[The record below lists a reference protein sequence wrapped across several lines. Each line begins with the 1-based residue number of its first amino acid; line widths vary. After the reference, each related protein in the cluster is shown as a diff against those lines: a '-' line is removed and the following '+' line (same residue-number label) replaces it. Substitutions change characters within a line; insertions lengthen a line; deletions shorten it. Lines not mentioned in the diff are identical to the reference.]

1 MTTQGGGF
9 GMDRQQQAEALARSW
24 ESEPRW
30 EGITRPYSAEDVVR
44 LRSSVQIE
52 HTLARMGAERL
63 WNLMHAEPHVKA
75 LGALTGNQA
84 VQQVLAGL
92 KAIYLS
98 GWQVAADANTA
109 GQTYP
114 DQSLYPADSVPT
126 VVRKINNALLRA
138 DQLQHLHNRG
148 DIYWF
153 APIVADIEAGFGGPL
168 NTFELTK
175 ACIDAGAAAVHLED
189 QISSLK
195 KCGHMGGKV
204 LAPAS
209 EFLHKFVAARL
220 ASDVLGVPT
229 VLIARTDANGA
240 NLTRSDIDP
249 IDHPFLTGNRT
260 VEGYFEIKGGLQL
273 AIARALAYGPYA
285 DVIWCETSTP
295 DLGEAREFAQA
306 VHEEFPNK
314 LLAYNCSPSFNWKRH
329 LDDNT
334 IRRFQEELGSM
345 GFKFQFVTLAG
356 FHTLNAAMF
365 DLADGYKAEGMA
377 AYSRLQEH
385 EFQMERERGYSAVKH
400 QSFVGAGYYDEV
412 QTVIAGG
419 EISTAALKGSTEEEQ
434 FEG

>member
-1 MTTQGGGF
+1 
-9 GMDRQQQAEALARSW
+9 MDRQQQAEALAKSW

-30 EGITRPYSAEDVVR
+30 QGIERPYTAEQVVR
-44 LRSSVQIE
+44 LRSSFQIE
-52 HTLARMGAERL
+52 YTFARLGAERL
-63 WNLMHAEPHVKA
+63 WNLMNSEPYVQA

-109 GQTYP
+109 EQTYP
-114 DQSLYPADSVPT
+114 DQSLYPSDSVPA

-138 DQLQHLHNRG
+138 DQLQHLHDRG
-148 DIYWF
+148 NIYWL

-209 EFLHKFVAARL
+209 EYLRKFVAARL

-229 VLIARTDANGA
+229 IMVARTDAHGA
-240 NLTRSDIDP
+240 QLTRSDIDP
-249 IDHPFLTGNRT
+249 IDQPFMTGERT
-260 VEGYFEIKGGLQL
+260 VEGYFEVRGGLEL
-273 AIARALAYGPYA
+273 AIARSLAYAPYA
-285 DVIWCETSTP
+285 DVIWCETSSP

-306 VHEEFPNK
+306 IQEKFPNK
-314 LLAYNCSPSFNWKRH
+314 LMAYNCSPSFNWGLH
-329 LDDNT
+329 MDETTLLG
-334 IRRFQEELGSM
+334 FQEELGSM
-345 GFKFQFVTLAG
+345 GYKFQFVTLAG
-356 FHTLNAAMF
+356 FHALNASMF
-365 DLADGYKAEGMA
+365 ELAHAYKTEGMA
-377 AYSRLQEH
+377 AYSQLQEH
-385 EFQMERERGYSAVKH
+385 EFQMERELGYSAVKH

-412 QTVIAGG
+412 QMVISGG
-419 EISTAALKGSTEEEQ
+419 ETATAALKGSTEEEQ

>member
-1 MTTQGGGF
+1 
-9 GMDRQQQAEALARSW
+9 MDRQQQAEALVKSW

-30 EGITRPYSAEDVVR
+30 QGIERPYTADQVVR
-44 LRSSVQIE
+44 LRSSFQIE
-52 HTLARMGAERL
+52 YTVARLGAERL
-63 WNLMHAEPHVKA
+63 WNLMISEPYVQA

-114 DQSLYPADSVPT
+114 DQSLYPADSVPA

-148 DIYWF
+148 NIYWL
-153 APIVADIEAGFGGPL
+153 APIVADIEAGFGGLL

-204 LAPAS
+204 LAPVS
-209 EFLHKFVAARL
+209 EYLRKLVAARL

-229 VLIARTDANGA
+229 IMVARTDAKGA
-240 NLTRSDIDP
+240 RLTRSDIDP
-249 IDHPFLTGNRT
+249 IDQPFLTGKRT
-260 VEGYFEIKGGLQL
+260 VEGYFEVKGGLKL
-273 AIARALAYGPYA
+273 AIARALSYAPYA

-306 VHEEFPNK
+306 ILEKFPNK
-314 LLAYNCSPSFNWKRH
+314 LLAYNCSPSFNWKIHMDGATLRS
-329 LDDNT
+329 
-334 IRRFQEELGSM
+334 FQEELGSM
-345 GFKFQFVTLAG
+345 GYKFQFVTLAG
-356 FHTLNAAMF
+356 FHALNASMF
-365 DLADGYKAEGMA
+365 ELAHTYKEKGMA
-377 AYSRLQEH
+377 AYSQLQEH
-385 EFQMERERGYSAVKH
+385 EFQMERELGYSAVKH
-400 QSFVGAGYYDEV
+400 QSFVGAGYFDEI
-412 QTVIAGG
+412 QMVISGG
-419 EISTAALKGSTEEEQ
+419 ETATAALAGSTEEEQ
-434 FEG
+434 FKR

>member
-1 MTTQGGGF
+1 
-9 GMDRQQQAEALARSW
+9 MDRQQQAETLAKSW

-30 EGITRPYSAEDVVR
+30 QGIERPYTAEQVVR
-44 LRSSVQIE
+44 LRSSFQIE
-52 HTLARMGAERL
+52 YTFARLGAERL
-63 WNLMHAEPHVKA
+63 WNLMNSEPYVQA

-114 DQSLYPADSVPT
+114 DQSLYPSDSVPA

-138 DQLQHLHNRG
+138 DQLQHLHDRG
-148 DIYWF
+148 NIYWL

-209 EFLHKFVAARL
+209 EYLRKFVAARL

-229 VLIARTDANGA
+229 IMVARTDAHGA
-240 NLTRSDIDP
+240 QLTRSDIDP
-249 IDHPFLTGNRT
+249 IDQPFMTGERT
-260 VEGYFEIKGGLQL
+260 VEGYFEVRGGLEL
-273 AIARALAYGPYA
+273 AIARSLAYAPYA
-285 DVIWCETSTP
+285 DVIWCETSSP

-306 VHEEFPNK
+306 IQEKFPNK
-314 LLAYNCSPSFNWKRH
+314 LMAYNCSPSFNWGLH
-329 LDDNT
+329 MDETTLLG
-334 IRRFQEELGSM
+334 FQEELGSM
-345 GFKFQFVTLAG
+345 GYKFQFVTLAG
-356 FHTLNAAMF
+356 FHALNASMF
-365 DLADGYKAEGMA
+365 ELAHAYKTEGMA
-377 AYSRLQEH
+377 AYSQLQEH
-385 EFQMERERGYSAVKH
+385 EFQMERELGYSAVKH

-412 QTVIAGG
+412 QMVISGG
-419 EISTAALKGSTEEEQ
+419 ETATAALKGSTEEEQ